1 MKRSHTVV
9 AAIAAV
15 SALAVSGCQ
24 GAADENTLRIGA
36 VLSLTGK
43 YAPSAKYVEEG
54 YQYWADEVNE
64 NGGIDGKQV
73 EVIIRDDKSDPAT
86 AANLARG
93 LVEKDEVSFILGP
106 YGSGSTDTMAAVV
119 ESLKVPMLGTV
130 ASDSAVWDRRR
141 LTWTFQAFPSST
153 YDHEAFLAIAEER
166 GYDRITIVHEE
177 VGYSTAAAEWG
188 KAEAEKRGMTVQS
201 LSYPSDLQDFG
212 SLVAKM
218 KSFNP
223 QGVTMGGYYEP
234 SITLT
239 KEMSA
244 QRFNVPAYHF
254 IQSADG
260 VTAEALGPD
269 VNGIL
274 GRSSWEPQLPTE
286 GNEEF
291 VAGYQKMFDREPS
304 YHSAAAY
311 AVGQV
316 AEAAIE
322 AGGGDQEK
330 VREFIATNKVDTIGG
345 VFEVNEKGQ
354 QTGMHYVGTQWQD
367 GRKQIVW
374 PAEDVTAEVIAPKA
388 NWA

>member
-1 MKRSHTVV
+1 MKRSHIAVT
-9 AAIAAV
+9 AIAAATTLV
-15 SALAVSGCQ
+15 VSGCQ

-54 YQYWADEVNE
+54 YKYWAETVNE

-93 LVEKDEVSFILGP
+93 LVDKDEVSFILGP
-106 YGSGSTDTMAAVV
+106 YGSGSTDTMAAVL
-119 ESLKVPMLGTV
+119 ETSKVPMLGTI
-130 ASDSAVWDRRR
+130 ASDSAIWDRRA
-141 LTWTFQAFPSST
+141 LKWTFQAFPSST
-153 YDHEAFLAIAEER
+153 YDHEAFLAVAEKQ
-166 GYDRITIVHEE
+166 GYDRITIVNEE
-177 VGYSTAAAEWG
+177 VGFSTAAAEWA
-188 KAEAEKRGMTVQS
+188 KSEAEARGMTVQS

-212 SLVAKM
+212 SIVSKM
-218 KSFNP
+218 KSFDP

-234 SITLT
+234 SISLT
-239 KEMSA
+239 KEMAA
-244 QRFNVPAYHF
+244 QRFDVPLYHF

-260 VTAEALGPD
+260 VTAEALGPN
-269 VNGIL
+269 VNGIV

-291 VAGYQKMFDREPS
+291 VAGYQEMFGREPS

-311 AVGQV
+311 AAGQV
-316 AEAAIE
+316 AQAAIE
-322 AGGGDQEK
+322 DGGGDAE
-330 VREFIATNKVDTIGG
+330 RIRDFLAGNKVETIGG
-345 VFEVNEKGQ
+345 TYEVNEKGQ
-354 QTGMHYVGTQWQD
+354 QVGMHYIGIQWQN
-367 GRKQIVW
+367 GKKEIIW
-374 PAEDVTAEVIAPKA
+374 PEEDMTAEVIAPKA